1 MSKCIDGAWCS
12 REFQQSV
19 IVIALGLGS
28 QTEAAIGLGG
38 GNSVL
43 PS

>member
-1 MSKCIDGAWCS
+1 MCKCIDSAWCS

-28 QTEAAIGLGG
+28 QAAIGLGG
-38 GNSVL
+38 GNSIL